1 MDVLKENLAEL
12 EIGSTV
18 ESIQK
23 FIDIQRELFHSQID
37 QLQNVVVTQCK
48 LTGVNPL
55 AQEMAAGALS
65 IKIGKRPR
73 DLLNP
78 KAVKYMQAVFSI
90 KDVITKK
97 ESREISAQ
105 FGVTVT
111 QVRDFFNSQRTRVR
125 KQVRLSR
132 EKALRSN
139 ACKETEGVLPTGSEA
154 VVPVEPVP
162 LNSVGPVNSEEA
174 PSCSTQDDS
183 LTGID
188 ELDKHFVGNIFS
200 KMQKEETFSGQIK
213 LMEWILQIQNSSVLY
228 WFLSKG
234 GVMILATWLSQAAV
248 EEQTTVVLI
257 ILKVLSHLP
266 LQKALPEH
274 MSAILQSVNKLCL
287 YRFSDVSNRA
297 RLLISRWSKMFARS
311 QAAKKPNGLRSST
324 ETQNE
329 MLLKQSISEIMSDG
343 SWQSNV
349 YDAEGTIAT
358 SNVRK
363 LESPQVLKLLP
374 ASTDDSAKKNHLGVS
389 GSHSRERRKVQL
401 VEQPGQKAAGKNSHA
416 TRPVP
421 VSQSRPMSADDIQK
435 AKMRA
440 LYMQGKH
447 GKAGSTSNGMN
458 EVKSEGLNKPS
469 PSKTSISRPVS
480 KVPSQLPEEQKK
492 PIILPP
498 EEQKKPVILPPE
510 EQKKPV
516 ILPPEEQMKP
526 VILPPEE
533 QMKPVIL
540 PPEEQMKPVI
550 LPPEEQMKP
559 VILPPK
565 TFNRPE
571 TTVDPKRPVASKEP
585 PWEKCQKVKIP
596 WQIPPE
602 IKTND
607 LWSVG
612 AGESSKEVDVQKNRN
627 RRERE
632 TFYYTSQEI
641 PSNPKEPWDREMD
654 HDDTL
659 TPEIPTEQPPDTDS
673 TEPQVTQDEHVNGA
687 AATLETSSSQIGAD
701 VAAEPDLELLAVLL
715 KNPALVFALTSGQGG
730 NMSSEETVKLLDMIK
745 AGGADSGKKVEEKV
759 EVSLP
764 SPTPSSNPGTS
775 GWRPE
780 AVRNPFSQHS
790 QMGNRVAQASVGV
803 GTAIPVAERLPATSM
818 LAAQREANGRS
829 LAQQLAAAM
838 AQLLPQSNANAMT
851 PEKLHSTNVAF
862 PHHGLSSNS
871 PVQSPAGPSTQVE
884 TMAPHIPE
892 KVQSSY
898 SPSPLMP
905 MLSQRQTPQ
914 QLQPQPSH
922 ASDPLQTHPYSTR
935 TPVGNIGPISDP
947 WRGGQSLGSNLHS
960 QANQNNNNASSFRG
974 SLRPHSRSREGND
987 YTGND
992 GFESWSPD
1000 NSPNRSSEYAAGRNY
1015 MEPRMN
1021 SGWSYRTDR
1030 PSWQGNSP
1038 GHRDQNRQGNR
1049 WRDRR

>member
-18 ESIQK
+18 ESIEK
-23 FIDIQRELFHSQID
+23 FIEIQRELFHSQID

-90 KDVITKK
+90 KDAITKK

-139 ACKETEGVLPTGSEA
+139 ACKEAEDGVLPTGSEA
-154 VVPVEPVP
+154 VIPVEPVP
-162 LNSVGPVNSEEA
+162 LNSVGPVSSEEA

-188 ELDKHFVGNIFS
+188 ELDKHFVENIFS
-200 KMQKEETFSGQIK
+200 KMHKEETFSGQVK
-213 LMEWILQIQNSSVLY
+213 LMEWILQIQNPSVLY
-228 WFLSKG
+228 WFLNKG

-287 YRFSDVSNRA
+287 YRFSDISNRA

-329 MLLKQSISEIMSDG
+329 MLLKQRQVYICLLYLLDFFQFNAYYCSLTTVSVKLWVMARGSQMFTILKELLQPLMSDNKG
-343 SWQSNV
+343 NSSF
-349 YDAEGTIAT
+349 
-358 SNVRK
+358 RK
-363 LESPQVLKLLP
+363 ESPQVLKLLP
-374 ASTDDSAKKNHLGVS
+374 ASMDDSAKKNLLGVS
-389 GSHSRERRKVQL
+389 SSRILHSALASPDSRERRRVQL
-401 VEQPGQKAAGKNSHA
+401 VEQPGQKVAGKNSQT

-421 VSQSRPMSADDIQK
+421 ISQSRPMSADDIQK

-440 LYMQGKH
+440 LYMQSKH
-447 GKAGSTSNGMN
+447 GKTGSFSNGMN
-458 EVKSEGLNKPS
+458 EVKSEGLNKSS
-469 PSKTSISRPVS
+469 PSKASFSRPVS
-480 KVPSQLPEEQKK
+480 KVPSHPA
-492 PIILPP
+492 
-498 EEQKKPVILPPE
+498 EEQKKPV
-510 EQKKPV
+510 V
-516 ILPPEEQMKP
+516 
-526 VILPPEE
+526 
-533 QMKPVIL
+533 
-540 PPEEQMKPVI
+540 
-550 LPPEEQMKP
+550 
-559 VILPPK
+559 LPPK
-565 TFNRPE
+565 TSSRVE
-571 TTVDPKRPVASKEP
+571 TSLDPKQPVASKES

-596 WQIPPE
+596 WHIPPASARWRIVHQKE
-602 IKTND
+602 VKIND

-612 AGESSKEVDVQKNRN
+612 AGESSKEVHVQKNRN

-632 TFYYTSQEI
+632 TFYYTNQEI

-654 HDDTL
+654 HDDSL
-659 TPEIPTEQPPDTDS
+659 TPEIPTEQPPDNE
-673 TEPQVTQDEHVNGA
+673 TETQVTHGEHVNGA
-687 AATLETSSSQIGAD
+687 ATLEPSTSQTGGA
-701 VAAEPDLELLAVLL
+701 VSAEPDLELLAVLL
-715 KNPALVFALTSGQGG
+715 KNPALVFALTSGQAG
-730 NMSSEETVKLLDMIK
+730 NLTSEETVKLLDMIK
-745 AGGADSGKKVEEKV
+745 AGGADTGNNVEEKV

-764 SPTPSSNPGTS
+764 SPTPSTNPGTASRYEDVADGMEQS

-803 GTAIPVAERLPATSM
+803 VTPIPVAERLSATGM
-818 LAAQREANGRS
+818 AAPQQEANGLS

-838 AQLLPQSNANAMT
+838 AELLPQSNAT
-851 PEKLHSTNVAF
+851 TLDKRHSPNVAF
-862 PHHGLSSNS
+862 SNHGHPSNLPASDIALTMKNPSLVNSLTNSSAA
-871 PVQSPAGPSTQVE
+871 AGPSMWVE
-884 TMAPHIPE
+884 TMNVKTAAISMAPHIPE
-892 KVQSSY
+892 KVHTSF

-905 MLSQRQTPQ
+905 TLT
-914 QLQPQPSH
+914 QLQPQVPH
-922 ASDPLQTHPYSTR
+922 ASDPYSTR
-935 TPVGNIGPISDP
+935 PPVGNLGPMPDP
-947 WRGGQSLGSNLHS
+947 WRGRQSLGHHGKEIHL
-960 QANQNNNNASSFRG
+960 G
-974 SLRPHSRSREGND
+974 IE
-987 YTGND
+987 T
-992 GFESWSPD
+992 
-1000 NSPNRSSEYAAGRNY
+1000 
-1015 MEPRMN
+1015 
-1021 SGWSYRTDR
+1021 RTDR
-1030 PSWQGNSP
+1030 EIDGVTEDDEEA
-1038 GHRDQNRQGNR
+1038 G
-1049 WRDRR
+1049 

>member
-23 FIDIQRELFHSQID
+23 FIEIQRELFHSQID

-90 KDVITKK
+90 KDAITKK

-139 ACKETEGVLPTGSEA
+139 ACKEAEDGVLPTGSEA
-154 VVPVEPVP
+154 VIPVEPVP
-162 LNSVGPVNSEEA
+162 LNSVGPVSSEEA

-188 ELDKHFVGNIFS
+188 ELDKHFVENIFS
-200 KMQKEETFSGQIK
+200 KMHKEETFSGQVK
-213 LMEWILQIQNSSVLY
+213 LMEWILQIQNPSVLY
-228 WFLSKG
+228 WFLNKG

-287 YRFSDVSNRA
+287 YRFSDISNRA

-329 MLLKQSISEIMSDG
+329 MLLKQ
-343 SWQSNV
+343 
-349 YDAEGTIAT
+349 
-358 SNVRK
+358 RK
-363 LESPQVLKLLP
+363 ESPQVLKLLP
-374 ASTDDSAKKNHLGVS
+374 ASMDDSAKKNLLGVS
-389 GSHSRERRKVQL
+389 SSHSRERRRVQL
-401 VEQPGQKAAGKNSHA
+401 VEQPGQKVAGKNSQT

-421 VSQSRPMSADDIQK
+421 ISQSRPMSADDIQK

-440 LYMQGKH
+440 LYMQSKH
-447 GKAGSTSNGMN
+447 GKTGSSSNGMN
-458 EVKSEGLNKPS
+458 EVKSEGLNKSS
-469 PSKTSISRPVS
+469 PSKASFSWPVS
-480 KVPSQLPEEQKK
+480 KVPSHPA
-492 PIILPP
+492 
-498 EEQKKPVILPPE
+498 EEQKKPV
-510 EQKKPV
+510 V
-516 ILPPEEQMKP
+516 
-526 VILPPEE
+526 
-533 QMKPVIL
+533 
-540 PPEEQMKPVI
+540 
-550 LPPEEQMKP
+550 
-559 VILPPK
+559 LPPK
-565 TFNRPE
+565 TSSRVE
-571 TTVDPKRPVASKEP
+571 TSLDPKQPVASKES

-596 WQIPPE
+596 WHIPPE
-602 IKTND
+602 VKIND

-612 AGESSKEVDVQKNRN
+612 AGESSKEVHVQKNRN

-632 TFYYTSQEI
+632 TFYYTNQEI

-654 HDDTL
+654 HDDSL
-659 TPEIPTEQPPDTDS
+659 TPEIPTEQPPDNE
-673 TEPQVTQDEHVNGA
+673 TETQVTHGEHVNGA
-687 AATLETSSSQIGAD
+687 ATLEPSTSQTGGA
-701 VAAEPDLELLAVLL
+701 VSAEPDLELLAVLL
-715 KNPALVFALTSGQGG
+715 KNPALVFALTSGQAG
-730 NMSSEETVKLLDMIK
+730 NLTSEETVKLLDMIK
-745 AGGADSGKKVEEKV
+745 AGGADTGNNVEEKV

-764 SPTPSSNPGTS
+764 SPTPLTNPGTS

-803 GTAIPVAERLPATSM
+803 VTPIPVAERLSATGM
-818 LAAQREANGRS
+818 AAPQQEANGLS

-838 AQLLPQSNANAMT
+838 AELLPQSNDT
-851 PEKLHSTNVAF
+851 TLDKRHSPNVAF
-862 PHHGLSSNS
+862 SNHGHPSNLPASDIALTMKNPSLVNSLTNSSAA
-871 PVQSPAGPSTQVE
+871 AGPSMWVE
-884 TMAPHIPE
+884 TMNVKTAAISMAPHIPE
-892 KVQSSY
+892 KVHTSF

-905 MLSQRQTPQ
+905 TLT
-914 QLQPQPSH
+914 QLQPQVPH
-922 ASDPLQTHPYSTR
+922 ASDPYSTR
-935 TPVGNIGPISDP
+935 PPVGNLGPMPDP
-947 WRGGQSLGSNLHS
+947 WRGRQSLGSNLHS
-960 QANQNNNNASSFRG
+960 QANQNNYNASSFGG
-974 SLRPHSRSREGND
+974 SMHPQLRTDPPREGKE
-987 YTGND
+987 YAGNE

-1000 NSPNRSSEYAAGRNY
+1000 NSPNRSSEYVAGRNY

-1021 SGWSYRTDR
+1021 SGWNYRADR
-1030 PSWQGNSP
+1030 PSWQGNSS
-1038 GHRDQNRQGNR
+1038 GYRDPNRQGNR
-1049 WRDRR
+1049 RRDRR

>member
-23 FIDIQRELFHSQID
+23 FIEIQRELFHSQID

-90 KDVITKK
+90 KDAITKK

-139 ACKETEGVLPTGSEA
+139 ACKEAEDGVLPTGSEA
-154 VVPVEPVP
+154 VIPVEPVP
-162 LNSVGPVNSEEA
+162 LNSVGPVSSEEA

-188 ELDKHFVGNIFS
+188 ELDKHFVENIFS
-200 KMQKEETFSGQIK
+200 KMHKEETFSGQVK
-213 LMEWILQIQNSSVLY
+213 LMEWTLQILNPSVLY
-228 WFLSKG
+228 WFLNKG

-287 YRFSDVSNRA
+287 YRFSDISNRA

-329 MLLKQSISEIMSDG
+329 MLLKQ
-343 SWQSNV
+343 
-349 YDAEGTIAT
+349 
-358 SNVRK
+358 RK
-363 LESPQVLKLLP
+363 ESPQVLKLLP
-374 ASTDDSAKKNHLGVS
+374 ASMDDSAKKNLLGVS
-389 GSHSRERRKVQL
+389 SSHSRERRRVQL
-401 VEQPGQKAAGKNSHA
+401 VEQPGQKVAGKNSQT

-421 VSQSRPMSADDIQK
+421 ISQSRPMSADDIQK

-440 LYMQGKH
+440 LYMQSKH
-447 GKAGSTSNGMN
+447 GKTGSSSNGMN
-458 EVKSEGLNKPS
+458 EVKSEGLNKSS
-469 PSKTSISRPVS
+469 PSKASFSRPVS
-480 KVPSQLPEEQKK
+480 KVPSHPA
-492 PIILPP
+492 
-498 EEQKKPVILPPE
+498 EEQKKPV
-510 EQKKPV
+510 V
-516 ILPPEEQMKP
+516 
-526 VILPPEE
+526 
-533 QMKPVIL
+533 
-540 PPEEQMKPVI
+540 
-550 LPPEEQMKP
+550 
-559 VILPPK
+559 LPPK
-565 TFNRPE
+565 TSSRVE
-571 TTVDPKRPVASKEP
+571 TSLDPKQPVASKES

-596 WQIPPE
+596 WHIPPE
-602 IKTND
+602 VKIND

-612 AGESSKEVDVQKNRN
+612 AGESSKEVHVQKNRN

-632 TFYYTSQEI
+632 TFYYTNQEI

-654 HDDTL
+654 HDDSL
-659 TPEIPTEQPPDTDS
+659 TPEIPTEQPPDNE
-673 TEPQVTQDEHVNGA
+673 TETQVTHGEHVNGA
-687 AATLETSSSQIGAD
+687 ATLEPSTSQTGGA
-701 VAAEPDLELLAVLL
+701 VSAEPDLELLAVLL
-715 KNPALVFALTSGQGG
+715 KNPALVFALTSGQAG
-730 NMSSEETVKLLDMIK
+730 NLTSEETVKLLDMIK
-745 AGGADSGKKVEEKV
+745 AGGADTGNNVEEKV

-764 SPTPSSNPGTS
+764 SPTPSTNPGTS

-803 GTAIPVAERLPATSM
+803 VTPIPVAERLSATGM
-818 LAAQREANGRS
+818 AAPQQEANGLS

-838 AQLLPQSNANAMT
+838 AELLPQSNAT
-851 PEKLHSTNVAF
+851 TLDKRHSPNVAF
-862 PHHGLSSNS
+862 SNHGHPSNLPASDIALTMKNPSLVNSLTNSSAA
-871 PVQSPAGPSTQVE
+871 AGPSMWVE
-884 TMAPHIPE
+884 TMNVKTAAISMAPHIPE
-892 KVQSSY
+892 KVQTSF

-905 MLSQRQTPQ
+905 TLT
-914 QLQPQPSH
+914 QLQPQVPH
-922 ASDPLQTHPYSTR
+922 ASDPYSTR
-935 TPVGNIGPISDP
+935 PPVGNLGPMPDP
-947 WRGGQSLGSNLHS
+947 WRGRQSLGSNLHS
-960 QANQNNNNASSFRG
+960 QANQNNYNASSFGG
-974 SLRPHSRSREGND
+974 SMHPQLRTDPPREGKE
-987 YTGND
+987 YAGNE

-1000 NSPNRSSEYAAGRNY
+1000 NSPNRSSEYVAGRNY

-1021 SGWSYRTDR
+1021 SGWNYRADR
-1030 PSWQGNSP
+1030 PSWQGNSS
-1038 GHRDQNRQGNR
+1038 GYRDPNRQGNR
-1049 WRDRR
+1049 RRDRR

>member
-1 MDVLKENLAEL
+1 MDALKENLAEV

-48 LTGVNPL
+48 LTSVNPL

-90 KDVITKK
+90 KDAITKK

-125 KQVRLSR
+125 KQVRLSG
-132 EKALRSN
+132 EKALRFN
-139 ACKETEGVLPTGSEA
+139 ACKETEEGILPTGSEA
-154 VVPVEPVP
+154 VIPVEPVP

-188 ELDKHFVGNIFS
+188 ELDKHFVENIFS
-200 KMQKEETFSGQIK
+200 KMQKEETFSGQVK
-213 LMEWILQIQNSSVLY
+213 LMEWMLQIQNPSVLY

-234 GVMILATWLSQAAV
+234 GVMIIATWLSQAAV

-274 MSAILQSVNKLCL
+274 MSAVLQSVNELRL
-287 YRFSDVSNRA
+287 YKFSDVSNRA

-311 QAAKKPNGLRSST
+311 QTAKKPNGLRSST

-329 MLLKQSISEIMSDG
+329 MLLKQSISEIMGDS

-349 YDAEGTIAT
+349 YNSEGTLTT

-363 LESPQVLKLLP
+363 LDSPQVLKQLP
-374 ASTDDSAKKNHLGVS
+374 ASTDDFAKKNHLGVS
-389 GSHSRERRKVQL
+389 GSYSRERRKVQ
-401 VEQPGQKAAGKNSHA
+401 V
-416 TRPVP
+416 
-421 VSQSRPMSADDIQK
+421 
-435 AKMRA
+435 
-440 LYMQGKH
+440 KH
-447 GKAGSTSNGMN
+447 GKVGSSNGMN
-458 EVKSEGLNKPS
+458 EMKSEGPNKPS
-469 PSKTSISRPVS
+469 PSKTSFSRPVS
-480 KVPSQLPEEQKK
+480 KMPSQ
-492 PIILPP
+492 PP
-498 EEQKKPVILPPE
+498 EEQKKSA
-510 EQKKPV
+510 
-516 ILPPEEQMKP
+516 
-526 VILPPEE
+526 
-533 QMKPVIL
+533 
-540 PPEEQMKPVI
+540 
-550 LPPEEQMKP
+550 
-559 VILPPK
+559 ILPPK
-565 TFNRPE
+565 TSNRLE
-571 TTVDPKRPVASKEP
+571 MTVDPKQPVASKES
-585 PWEKCQKVKIP
+585 PWEKCQEFKIP
-596 WQIPPE
+596 WHIPPE
-602 IKTND
+602 IKID
-607 LWSVG
+607 QLWSVG
-612 AGESSKEVDVQKNRN
+612 TGESSKEVDMQKNRN

-632 TFYYTSQEI
+632 TFYYTNQEI
-641 PSNPKEPWDREMD
+641 PSNPKDPWDREMD

-673 TEPQVTQDEHVNGA
+673 TETQVTHGEHVNGT
-687 AATLETSSSQIGAD
+687 AATSKPSSSQIGGAA
-701 VAAEPDLELLAVLL
+701 AAEPDLELLGVLL
-715 KNPALVFALTSGQGG
+715 KNPALVFALTSGQAG
-730 NMSSEETVKLLDMIK
+730 NLSSEETVKLLDMIK
-745 AGGADSGKKVEEKV
+745 AGGADAAKKVEEKV

-780 AVRNPFSQHS
+780 AVGNPFSQHS

-803 GTAIPVAERLPATSM
+803 RTAIPVAERLPATSM
-818 LAAQREANGRS
+818 VAPQQEANGRS

-838 AQLLPQSNANAMT
+838 AQLLPQTNTTST
-851 PEKLHSTNVAF
+851 EKIHSPNVAYS
-862 PHHGLSSNS
+862 HHGHSSNS
-871 PVQSPAGPSTQVE
+871 PVMHSHTDPSMRVE

-892 KVQSSY
+892 KVHSSY
-898 SPSPLMP
+898 SSSPLMP
-905 MLSQRQTPQ
+905 TLSQRQTPH
-914 QLQPQPSH
+914 LPY
-922 ASDPLQTHPYSTR
+922 PLQRHPYSTR
-935 TPVGNIGPISDP
+935 PPVGNIVPMSDP
-947 WRGGQSLGSNLHS
+947 WRGTQSLGSNFHS
-960 QANQNNNNASSFRG
+960 QAQNNYNASSSFGG
-974 SLRPHSRSREGND
+974 SMQPQSRSGLPPQKENE
-987 YTGND
+987 YVSND

-1000 NSPNRSSEYAAGRNY
+1000 NSPNRFSEYAAGLNY

-1021 SGWSYRTDR
+1021 SGWSYGADR
-1030 PSWQGNSP
+1030 PSWQGKSP
-1038 GHRDQNRQGNR
+1038 ERRDQHRQGNR

>member
-1 MDVLKENLAEL
+1 MDALKENLAEL

-18 ESIQK
+18 ESIQR

-78 KAVKYMQAVFSI
+78 KAVKYMQGVFSI
-90 KDVITKK
+90 KDAITKK

-139 ACKETEGVLPTGSEA
+139 ACKETEEGALPTGSEA
-154 VVPVEPVP
+154 VIPVEPVP

-188 ELDKHFVGNIFS
+188 ELDKHFVENIFN
-200 KMQKEETFSGQIK
+200 KMQKEETFSGQVK
-213 LMEWILQIQNSSVLY
+213 LMEWILQIQNPSVLY
-228 WFLSKG
+228 WFLNKG
-234 GVMILATWLSQAAV
+234 GVMILATWLSQGAV

-274 MSAILQSVNKLCL
+274 MSAILQSVNKLRL

-329 MLLKQSISEIMSDG
+329 MLLKQSISEIMGDS

-349 YDAEGTIAT
+349 YNAEGALAIT
-358 SNVRK
+358 NVRK
-363 LESPQVLKLLP
+363 LESSQVLKQLP
-374 ASTDDSAKKNHLGVS
+374 ASTDDSAKKNHIGVS
-389 GSHSRERRKVQL
+389 GSQSRERRKVQL
-401 VEQPGQKAAGKNSHA
+401 VEQPGQKVASKNSQT
-416 TRPVP
+416 TRTVP

-440 LYMQGKH
+440 LYMQQGKH
-447 GKAGSTSNGMN
+447 GKTGSSSNGMN

-469 PSKTSISRPVS
+469 PSKTSFSRPVS
-480 KVPSQLPEEQKK
+480 KVPSH
-492 PIILPP
+492 PP
-498 EEQKKPVILPPE
+498 EEQKKPVILS
-510 EQKKPV
+510 
-516 ILPPEEQMKP
+516 
-526 VILPPEE
+526 
-533 QMKPVIL
+533 
-540 PPEEQMKPVI
+540 
-550 LPPEEQMKP
+550 
-559 VILPPK
+559 PK
-565 TFNRPE
+565 TSNRLGM
-571 TTVDPKRPVASKEP
+571 TVDPKQPVASKES

-596 WQIPPE
+596 WHIPPE
-602 IKTND
+602 IKINE

-612 AGESSKEVDVQKNRN
+612 TGESSKEVDVQKNRN

-632 TFYYTSQEI
+632 TFYYTNQEI

-654 HDDTL
+654 YDDTL

-673 TEPQVTQDEHVNGA
+673 AETQVTHGEHVNGA
-687 AATLETSSSQIGAD
+687 AATLEPSASQIGSA

-715 KNPALVFALTSGQGG
+715 KNPALVFALTSGQAG
-730 NMSSEETVKLLDMIK
+730 NLTSEETVKLLDMIK
-745 AGGADSGKKVEEKV
+745 AGGADTGKKVEKV

-764 SPTPSSNPGTS
+764 SPTPSSNPGMS

-803 GTAIPVAERLPATSM
+803 GTAIPVAERLPAASM
-818 LAAQREANGRS
+818 VAPQQEANGRS

-838 AQLLPQSNANAMT
+838 AQLLPQTNTTTS
-851 PEKLHSTNVAF
+851 EKLHSPSVAF
-862 PHHGLSSNS
+862 SHHGFSSSS
-871 PVQSPAGPSTQVE
+871 PVMQSPAGPSMRVE
-884 TMAPHIPE
+884 TMAPHVHE
-892 KVQSSY
+892 KVHSSY

-905 MLSQRQTPQ
+905 TLSQRQTPQ
-914 QLQPQPSH
+914 QLQPQPPH
-922 ASDPLQTHPYSTR
+922 AYDPLQTHPYSTR
-935 TPVGNIGPISDP
+935 PPVGNIGPKSDP
-947 WRGGQSLGSNLHS
+947 WRGRHGLDSSVHS
-960 QANQNNNNASSFRG
+960 QVNQNNYNASSSFGG
-974 SLRPHSRSREGND
+974 SIQPQLRSGRPPREGNE
-987 YTGND
+987 YSGND

-1000 NSPNRSSEYAAGRNY
+1000 NSPNRSSEYATGQNY
-1015 MEPRMN
+1015 REPRMN
-1021 SGWSYRTDR
+1021 SGRSHIADRT
-1030 PSWQGNSP
+1030 SWQGNSP
-1038 GHRDQNRQGNR
+1038 GYRDQNRQGNG

>member
-1 MDVLKENLAEL
+1 MDALKENLAEL

-18 ESIQK
+18 ESIQR

-90 KDVITKK
+90 KDAITKK

-105 FGVTVT
+105 FGVTAT

-139 ACKETEGVLPTGSEA
+139 VCKETKEGALPTGSEA
-154 VVPVEPVP
+154 VIPVEPVP

-188 ELDKHFVGNIFS
+188 ELDKHFVENIFS
-200 KMQKEETFSGQIK
+200 KMQKEETFSGQVK
-213 LMEWILQIQNSSVLY
+213 LMEWILQIQNTSVLY

-274 MSAILQSVNKLCL
+274 MSAILQSVNKLRL

-311 QAAKKPNGLRSST
+311 QVAKKPNGLRSST

-329 MLLKQSISEIMSDG
+329 MLLKQSISEIMGDS

-349 YDAEGTIAT
+349 YNAEGVLAI

-363 LESPQVLKLLP
+363 LESPQVLKQLP
-374 ASTDDSAKKNHLGVS
+374 ASTDDSEKKNHIGVS

-401 VEQPGQKAAGKNSHA
+401 VEQPGQKVASKNSQT
-416 TRPVP
+416 TRTVP
-421 VSQSRPMSADDIQK
+421 VSQSRPLSADDIQK

-440 LYMQGKH
+440 LYMQQGKH
-447 GKAGSTSNGMN
+447 GKTGSSSNGMN

-469 PSKTSISRPVS
+469 PSKTSFSRPVS
-480 KVPSQLPEEQKK
+480 KAPSQ
-492 PIILPP
+492 PP
-498 EEQKKPVILPPE
+498 EEQKKPVILS
-510 EQKKPV
+510 
-516 ILPPEEQMKP
+516 
-526 VILPPEE
+526 
-533 QMKPVIL
+533 
-540 PPEEQMKPVI
+540 
-550 LPPEEQMKP
+550 
-559 VILPPK
+559 PK
-565 TFNRPE
+565 TSNRLE
-571 TTVDPKRPVASKEP
+571 TTFDPKQPVVSKES
-585 PWEKCQKVKIP
+585 PWERCQKVKIP
-596 WQIPPE
+596 WHIPPE
-602 IKTND
+602 IIINQ

-612 AGESSKEVDVQKNRN
+612 TGESSKEVDMEKNRN

-632 TFYYTSQEI
+632 TFYYTNQDI

-673 TEPQVTQDEHVNGA
+673 TETQVTHGEHVNAA
-687 AATLETSSSQIGAD
+687 AATLEPSSSQISGA

-715 KNPALVFALTSGQGG
+715 KNPSLVFALTSGQAG
-730 NMSSEETVKLLDMIK
+730 NMTSEETVKLLDMIK
-745 AGGADSGKKVEEKV
+745 AGGDDTGKKVEEKV

-764 SPTPSSNPGTS
+764 SPTPSGNPGMS

-790 QMGNRVAQASVGV
+790 QVGNRVAQASVGV
-803 GTAIPVAERLPATSM
+803 GTTIPVAERLPAASM
-818 LAAQREANGRS
+818 VAPQQEANGRS
-829 LAQQLAAAM
+829 LAQQLSAAM
-838 AQLLPQSNANAMT
+838 ARLLPQTNTTT
-851 PEKLHSTNVAF
+851 PEKLHSPNVAF
-862 PHHGLSSNS
+862 SHHGLSSNS
-871 PVQSPAGPSTQVE
+871 PVMQSPTGPSMRVE
-884 TMAPHIPE
+884 TMAQHIPE
-892 KVQSSY
+892 KVHSSY

-905 MLSQRQTPQ
+905 TLSQRQTPQ
-914 QLQPQPSH
+914 QLQPQPHH
-922 ASDPLQTHPYSTR
+922 AYDPLQTHPYLTR
-935 TPVGNIGPISDP
+935 PPVGNIGPMSDP
-947 WRGGQSLGSNLHS
+947 WRGRQSLDSNLHS
-960 QANQNNNNASSFRG
+960 QVNQNNYNASSSFGG
-974 SLRPHSRSREGND
+974 SMQPQLRSGRPPREGNE
-987 YTGND
+987 YASND
-992 GFESWSPD
+992 GFESWSPE
-1000 NSPNRSSEYAAGRNY
+1000 NSPNRPSEFVEGRNY
-1015 MEPRMN
+1015 MEPGMN
-1021 SGWSYRTDR
+1021 SGRSYRADR
-1030 PSWQGNSP
+1030 TSWQGHSS
-1038 GHRDQNRQGNR
+1038 GYKDQNRQGNR

>member
-37 QLQNVVVTQCK
+37 QLQKVVVTQCK

-90 KDVITKK
+90 KDAITKK

-188 ELDKHFVGNIFS
+188 ELDKHFVGNVFS
-200 KMQKEETFSGQIK
+200 KMHKEETFSGQVK
-213 LMEWILQIQNSSVLY
+213 LLEWILQIQNSSVLY

-343 SWQSNV
+343 TWQSNV
-349 YDAEGTIAT
+349 YNAEGTLAT

-374 ASTDDSAKKNHLGVS
+374 ASTDDSAKKNNLGVS
-389 GSHSRERRKVQL
+389 VSHSRERRKVQL
-401 VEQPGQKAAGKNSHA
+401 VEQPGQKVAGKNSQA

-447 GKAGSTSNGMN
+447 GKPGSSSNGMN
-458 EVKSEGLNKPS
+458 EVKNEGLNKPS

-480 KVPSQLPEEQKK
+480 KVPSQ
-492 PIILPP
+492 PP
-498 EEQKKPVILPPE
+498 EEQKKPVILT
-510 EQKKPV
+510 
-516 ILPPEEQMKP
+516 
-526 VILPPEE
+526 
-533 QMKPVIL
+533 
-540 PPEEQMKPVI
+540 
-550 LPPEEQMKP
+550 
-559 VILPPK
+559 PK
-565 TFNRPE
+565 ISNRLE
-571 TTVDPKRPVASKEP
+571 TTVDPKQPVASKET

-596 WQIPPE
+596 WRIPPE
-602 IKTND
+602 VKIND

-612 AGESSKEVDVQKNRN
+612 AGESSKEVEVQKNRN

-632 TFYYTSQEI
+632 IFYHTNQEI

-659 TPEIPTEQPPDTDS
+659 TPEIPTEQPPDADS
-673 TEPQVTQDEHVNGA
+673 TETQVAQGA
-687 AATLETSSSQIGAD
+687 AATLEPSSSQIG
-701 VAAEPDLELLAVLL
+701 AAEPDLELLAVLL
-715 KNPALVFALTSGQGG
+715 KNPTLVFALTSGQDG
-730 NMSSEETVKLLDMIK
+730 NLTNEETVKLLDMIK
-745 AGGADSGKKVEEKV
+745 TGGADTGIKVEEKV

-764 SPTPSSNPGTS
+764 SPTPSTNPGTS

-780 AVRNPFSQHS
+780 AVRNPFSQRS

-803 GTAIPVAERLPATSM
+803 GTAIPATSM
-818 LAAQREANGRS
+818 VVPRQEANGRS

-838 AQLLPQSNANAMT
+838 AQLLPQSNAMA
-851 PEKLHSTNVAF
+851 PENVAF
-862 PHHGLSSNS
+862 PHQGLSSI
-871 PVQSPAGPSTQVE
+871 PPAIQSPAGPSMRVE
-884 TMAPHIPE
+884 TMAPRIPE

-898 SPSPLMP
+898 SLSPLMP
-905 MLSQRQTPQ
+905 VLSRQQT
-914 QLQPQPSH
+914 PQPSH
-922 ASDPLQTHPYSTR
+922 AYDPLQTHPYSTR
-935 TPVGNIGPISDP
+935 PPVGNIGPTSDP

-974 SLRPHSRSREGND
+974 SMRPHLRE
-987 YTGND
+987 GND

-1000 NSPNRSSEYAAGRNY
+1000 NSPNRSSEYGAGQNY
-1015 MEPRMN
+1015 MEPRTN
-1021 SGWSYRTDR
+1021 SRRSYRADR
-1030 PSWQGNSP
+1030 SSWQGNSP
-1038 GHRDQNRQGNR
+1038 GPGYRDQNRQGNR

>member
-37 QLQNVVVTQCK
+37 QLENVVVTQCK

-65 IKIGKRPR
+65 IRIGKRPR

-90 KDVITKK
+90 KDAITKK

-139 ACKETEGVLPTGSEA
+139 ACKEAEDGVLPTGSEA
-154 VVPVEPVP
+154 VIPVEPVP
-162 LNSVGPVNSEEA
+162 LNSVGPVSSEEA

-188 ELDKHFVGNIFS
+188 ELDKHFVENIFS
-200 KMQKEETFSGQIK
+200 KMHKEETFSGQVK
-213 LMEWILQIQNSSVLY
+213 LMEWILQIQNPSVLY
-228 WFLSKG
+228 WFLNKG

-287 YRFSDVSNRA
+287 YRFSDISNRA

-329 MLLKQSISEIMSDG
+329 MLLKQSISEIMGDG

-349 YDAEGTIAT
+349 YNSEGTVAT
-358 SNVRK
+358 SNVSSFRK
-363 LESPQVLKLLP
+363 ESPQVLKLLP
-374 ASTDDSAKKNHLGVS
+374 ASTDDSAKKNLLGVS
-389 GSHSRERRKVQL
+389 SSHSRERRRVQL
-401 VEQPGQKAAGKNSHA
+401 VEQPGQKVAGKNSQT
-416 TRPVP
+416 TRTVP
-421 VSQSRPMSADDIQK
+421 ISQSRPMSADDIQK

-440 LYMQGKH
+440 LYMQSKH
-447 GKAGSTSNGMN
+447 GKTGSSSNGMN
-458 EVKSEGLNKPS
+458 EVKSEGLNKSS
-469 PSKTSISRPVS
+469 PSKASFSRPVS
-480 KVPSQLPEEQKK
+480 KVPSHPA
-492 PIILPP
+492 
-498 EEQKKPVILPPE
+498 EEQKKPV
-510 EQKKPV
+510 V
-516 ILPPEEQMKP
+516 
-526 VILPPEE
+526 
-533 QMKPVIL
+533 
-540 PPEEQMKPVI
+540 
-550 LPPEEQMKP
+550 
-559 VILPPK
+559 LPPK
-565 TFNRPE
+565 TSSRVE
-571 TTVDPKRPVASKEP
+571 TSLDPKQPVASKES

-596 WQIPPE
+596 WHIPPE
-602 IKTND
+602 VKIND

-612 AGESSKEVDVQKNRN
+612 AGESSKEVHVQKNRN

-632 TFYYTSQEI
+632 TFYYTNQEI

-654 HDDTL
+654 HDDSL
-659 TPEIPTEQPPDTDS
+659 TPEIPTEQPPDNE
-673 TEPQVTQDEHVNGA
+673 TETQVTHGEHVNGA
-687 AATLETSSSQIGAD
+687 ATLEPSTSQTGGSVS
-701 VAAEPDLELLAVLL
+701 AEPDLELLAVLL
-715 KNPALVFALTSGQGG
+715 KNPALVFALTSGQAG
-730 NMSSEETVKLLDMIK
+730 NLTSEETVKLLDMIK
-745 AGGADSGKKVEEKV
+745 AGGADTGKNVEEKV

-764 SPTPSSNPGTS
+764 SPTPSTNSGTS

-803 GTAIPVAERLPATSM
+803 VTPIPVAERLSATGM
-818 LAAQREANGRS
+818 AAPQEEANGLS

-838 AQLLPQSNANAMT
+838 AELLPQSNAT
-851 PEKLHSTNVAF
+851 TLDKRHSPNVAF
-862 PHHGLSSNS
+862 SNHGHPSNLPASDITLTMKNPSLVNSLTNSSAA
-871 PVQSPAGPSTQVE
+871 AGPSMWVE
-884 TMAPHIPE
+884 TMNVKTAAISMAPHIPE
-892 KVQSSY
+892 KVHTSF

-905 MLSQRQTPQ
+905 TLTQRQTPA
-914 QLQPQPSH
+914 QLQPQVPH
-922 ASDPLQTHPYSTR
+922 ASDPYSTR
-935 TPVGNIGPISDP
+935 PPVGNLGPMPDP
-947 WRGGQSLGSNLHS
+947 WRGRQSLGSNLHS
-960 QANQNNNNASSFRG
+960 QANQNNYNASSFGG
-974 SLRPHSRSREGND
+974 SMHPQLRTDPPREGKE
-987 YTGND
+987 YAGNE

-1000 NSPNRSSEYAAGRNY
+1000 NSPNRSSEYVAGRNY

-1021 SGWSYRTDR
+1021 SGWNYRADR
-1030 PSWQGNSP
+1030 PSWQGNSS
-1038 GHRDQNRQGNR
+1038 GYRDPNRQGNR

>member
-90 KDVITKK
+90 KDAITKK

-139 ACKETEGVLPTGSEA
+139 ACKVTEGVLPTGSEA
-154 VVPVEPVP
+154 IVPVEPVP
-162 LNSVGPVNSEEA
+162 LNSVGPVNSKEA
-174 PSCSTQDDS
+174 PSCSTWDDS
-183 LTGID
+183 LIGID
-188 ELDKHFVGNIFS
+188 ELDKHFVGNVFS
-200 KMQKEETFSGQIK
+200 KMQKEETFSGQVK
-213 LMEWILQIQNSSVLY
+213 LLEWILQIQNSSVLY

-311 QAAKKPNGLRSST
+311 QAVKKPNGLRSST

-329 MLLKQSISEIMSDG
+329 ILLKQSISEIMSDG
-343 SWQSNV
+343 TWQSNV
-349 YDAEGTIAT
+349 YVAEGTLAT

-389 GSHSRERRKVQL
+389 VSHSRERRKVQL
-401 VEQPGQKAAGKNSHA
+401 VEQPGQKVAGKNSQA

-447 GKAGSTSNGMN
+447 GKPGSSDGMN

-469 PSKTSISRPVS
+469 PSKSSISRPVS
-480 KVPSQLPEEQKK
+480 KVPSQ
-492 PIILPP
+492 PP
-498 EEQKKPVILPPE
+498 EEQKKPVILPP
-510 EQKKPV
+510 
-516 ILPPEEQMKP
+516 
-526 VILPPEE
+526 
-533 QMKPVIL
+533 
-540 PPEEQMKPVI
+540 
-550 LPPEEQMKP
+550 
-559 VILPPK
+559 K
-565 TFNRPE
+565 TSNRPE
-571 TTVDPKRPVASKEP
+571 TTVDPKQPVASKET

-596 WQIPPE
+596 WRIPPE
-602 IKTND
+602 IKIND
-607 LWSVG
+607 IWSVG

-632 TFYYTSQEI
+632 TFYYTNHEI

-659 TPEIPTEQPPDTDS
+659 TPEIPTEQPPDADS
-673 TEPQVTQDEHVNGA
+673 TETQVTHGA
-687 AATLETSSSQIGAD
+687 AATLEPSSSQIG
-701 VAAEPDLELLAVLL
+701 AAEPDLELLAVLL

-730 NMSSEETVKLLDMIK
+730 NLTNEETVKLLDMIK
-745 AGGADSGKKVEEKV
+745 TGGADTGKKVEEKV

-790 QMGNRVAQASVGV
+790 QMGNRV
-803 GTAIPVAERLPATSM
+803 GTAIPAASMVAP
-818 LAAQREANGRS
+818 QQEANGRS

-838 AQLLPQSNANAMT
+838 AQLLPQSNAMA
-851 PEKLHSTNVAF
+851 PEQLHSPNVAF
-862 PHHGLSSNS
+862 SHHGLSSIS
-871 PVQSPAGPSTQVE
+871 PAIQSPAGPSTRVE
-884 TMAPHIPE
+884 TMAPHITE
-892 KVQSSY
+892 KVHSSY
-898 SPSPLMP
+898 SPSQLMP
-905 MLSQRQTPQ
+905 VLSRRQT
-914 QLQPQPSH
+914 PQPSH
-922 ASDPLQTHPYSTR
+922 AYDPLQTRPYSTR
-935 TPVGNIGPISDP
+935 PPVGNIGPISDP

-960 QANQNNNNASSFRG
+960 QANQNNNNASLFRG
-974 SLRPHSRSREGND
+974 SMRPHLRSDCPPREGND
-987 YTGND
+987 YSGND

-1000 NSPNRSSEYAAGRNY
+1000 NSPNRSSEYGAGQNY

-1021 SGWSYRTDR
+1021 SGRSYRADR
-1030 PSWQGNSP
+1030 SSWEGNSP
-1038 GHRDQNRQGNR
+1038 GPGRVFSIVMEFVGGKQEANGRSGTSLYAGNYKCNGR
-1049 WRDRR
+1049 FLDVVPFEKQHGNGGKNMPDFLFLSPTNSLTLA